1 MKTISATITNPIKI
15 GETAKVNI
23 TNYIGVANFRL
34 FDLQGKEIM
43 AQSNIQIERNS
54 TNDFVIPSSLQSG
67 LYLFFIEL
75 ENQTINL
82 KVFIN

>member
-1 MKTISATITNPIKI
+1 M
-15 GETAKVNI
+15 GEAAKVNI
-23 TNYIGVANFRL
+23 FNYEGIANFRL